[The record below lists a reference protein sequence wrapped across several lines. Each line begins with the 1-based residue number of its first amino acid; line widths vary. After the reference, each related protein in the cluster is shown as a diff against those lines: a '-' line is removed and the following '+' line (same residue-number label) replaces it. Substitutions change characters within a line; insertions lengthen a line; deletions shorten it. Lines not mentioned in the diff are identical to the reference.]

1 MAVYANYEFVANTT
15 KSEEEG
21 VRGRIHWLANMK
33 EGGCP
38 IALIPCVQAVFISSR
53 FIINGVVNKL

>member
-1 MAVYANYEFVANTT
+1 MAVYANCECAANTT

-21 VRGRIHWLANMK
+21 GRIHWLANIK
-33 EGGCP
+33 DGGCP
-38 IALIPCVQAVFISSR
+38 TALLIPYVRALFISSR

>member
-1 MAVYANYEFVANTT
+1 MAVYANCEFAANTT
-15 KSEEEG
+15 KSEDEG
-21 VRGRIHWLANMK
+21 GRIHWLANIK

-38 IALIPCVQAVFISSR
+38 IPFLIPCVRAVFISSR